1 MRHAVVDRRNLE
13 VINVIMWE
21 GHPINWP
28 EHWLVT
34 PSDVAE
40 IGDVYNPED
49 KTFFRAVHIS
59 PDPE

>member
-1 MRHAVVDRRNLE
+1 MRHAVIDRRNLE

-21 GHPINWP
+21 GYSMNWP

-40 IGDVYNPED
+40 IGDVYNPQD
-49 KTFFRAVHIS
+49 KTFHHIVTIS
-59 PDPE
+59 AN